1 MVVLLGIDLAS
12 LGGTTTT
19 ATAKQAATAFIAS
32 SWDLSFL
39 VVHLQAYLAS
49 WGFGAGS
56 SATAVAIEVEQFRR
70 NSKAKCCFV
79 GD

>member
-12 LGGTTTT
+12 LGGTA

-56 SATAVAIEVEQFRR
+56 SATAVAIEVEQSRR
-70 NSKAKCCFV
+70 NSKAKCCYV